1 MGCTEQFCPFNIY
14 PLGLWCSDNF
24 LSVTVSLTFLSFSK
38 LSIASGTFI
47 STLFPGSSLFKEVL
61 SHNVTAAVWV
71 YPNQCLTV
79 RFRRGSVSRSL
90 GPGGLRRLVN
100 GVVKG
105 VDVVILLDVKGVV
118 IGVAR
123 EAGIPKYI
131 SG

>member
-1 MGCTEQFCPFNIY
+1 MAAICKG
-14 PLGLWCSDNF
+14 SDNF
-24 LSVTVSLTFLSFSK
+24 LSVTVSLTLFSFSK
-38 LSIASGTFI
+38 LSIASGAFI
-47 STLFPGSSLFKEVL
+47 STLLPGSSLLNEVL
-61 SHNVTAAVWV
+61 AHDVTEAVWM

-100 GVVKG
+100 GVVKD

-123 EAGIPKYI
+123 EAGIPKYV